1 MITAGVDLAASPA
14 TTGVA
19 VLSGRRDARARGR
32 GRRRHAR
39 RAHRHA
45 RRASG
50 STARWAGRATSSPC
64 SPTPPSPPP
73 AGSVAERDRLAYRE
87 TDRWVRAHAAPLR
100 PLSVSADRI
109 AHAAFRC
116 AALLPRLGQPVDRT
130 GHGRVVETYPAGSLL
145 RWGLPFRRYKGAD
158 GRVLREQIVDALA
171 VVLDLDRHRA
181 PSSAPTMPWTPWSP
195 ALTARAAAL
204 GRRRSPRRPSWPWP
218 GTRAGSR
225 CPPARSPTCDG
236 DHRNR
241 PDRTNPSL
249 LTS

>member
-19 VLSGRRDARARGR
+19 VLSGRRVLALEVGADDDTLVAITVDAARIGIDCPLGWPR
-32 GRRRHAR
+32 DFVAML
-39 RAHRHA
+39 AD
-45 RRASG
+45 
-50 STARWAGRATSSPC
+50 
-64 SPTPPSPPP
+64 PTTPPP

-116 AALLPRLGQPVDRT
+116 AALLPRLVQPVDRT
-130 GHGRVVETYPAGSLL
+130 GHSRVVETYPAGSLM
-145 RWGLPFRRYKGAD
+145 RWGLPFRQYKGAD

-171 VVLDLDRHRA
+171 VVLDLDRHRDTLVGSDHA
-181 PSSAPTMPWTPWSP
+181 LDAVVA

-204 GRRRSPRRPSWPWP
+204 GLATLPTAAELAVARDEGWIALPTGPLVEVCGDSKETGPIEQIRSY
-218 GTRAGSR
+218 
-225 CPPARSPTCDG
+225 
-236 DHRNR
+236 
-241 PDRTNPSL
+241 
-249 LTS
+249 